1 MGMLAW
7 LVGII
12 GTLSMVMGIVT
23 ALEVVPLLNTE
34 FTWTFWFML
43 SAILLLLSIAFAV
56 GRGREPEM

>member
-7 LVGII
+7 LVGTI
-12 GTLSMVMGIVT
+12 GALGAVMGIVT
-23 ALEVVPLLNTE
+23 ALEVVPLLNAE

-56 GRGREPEM
+56 GRGRETEM